1 MSESAIQAN
10 RPLGSVCV
18 LGLGR
23 TGCDVGRYLLGLPKG
38 RVSSVTVFG
47 GASSTVGGTTRELE
61 ALGAVVHV
69 GTEEVSGSFDL
80 AIASPGIPESSDFLA
95 SARAHAT
102 EVIGEPELAWRESPH
117 DWVAITGTNG
127 KTTTTLLTQALLAQ
141 GGLDAAC
148 VGNIGTPTIDAV
160 EDRPAGRWLV
170 AELSSF
176 QLEETRLLHPR
187 CACLLNITPDHIE
200 WHGSLEAYAAAKEKV
215 FANLTDG
222 DLAVIGDTD
231 DRCRAAAG
239 RQRARGLRTLVVD
252 VERDPGGPHAAFV
265 RGGVLVVRIDGVEHV
280 LLRADELRIRGAHNV
295 ENALAAASMALEL
308 GVSAEDASVG
318 LRAFNPIEHRIE
330 PCGAVG
336 GVHFVNDSKA
346 TNPDSVEKALTA
358 FDQGRIVLLLGG
370 HDKGLDLDPLAR
382 SVASRARVAVCFG
395 DAGARLAQA
404 CATEGMGKDRVLVA
418 DRLRDAFKA
427 AVSAACPGDTVLLS
441 PACSS
446 FDEFHDMGERGRLFK
461 RLVSDL
467 AASREGIR

>member
-1 MSESAIQAN
+1 MSESTMQAS

-23 TGCDVGRYLLGLPKG
+23 TGCDVARYLLGLPKG

-47 GASSTVGGTTRELE
+47 GADSTEGDAARELE
-61 ALGAVVHV
+61 ALGAVVRV
-69 GTEEVSGSFDL
+69 GTEEVSGRFDL
-80 AIASPGIPESSDFLA
+80 AVASPGISELSGFFA
-95 SARAHAT
+95 AARAHAA
-102 EVIGEPELAWRESPH
+102 EVIGEPELAWRESPR

-127 KTTTTLLTQALLAQ
+127 KTTTTSLTQALLAQ
-141 GGLDAAC
+141 GGLDGVC

-160 EDRPAGRWLV
+160 ADRPAGRWLV

-200 WHGSLEAYAAAKEKV
+200 WHGSMEAYAAAKEKV
-215 FANLTDG
+215 FANLTAQ

-231 DRCRAAAG
+231 EWCRAIAD
-239 RQRARGLRTLVVD
+239 RLRARGLRTLVVD
-252 VERDPGGPHAAFV
+252 VEHDQGGPHAAFE
-265 RGGVLVVRIDGVEHV
+265 RDGFLVVRIDGVEHV
-280 LLRADELRIRGAHNV
+280 LLRADELRIKGAHNV

-308 GVSAEDASVG
+308 GVSVEDANAG

-330 PCGAVG
+330 PCGTVG
-336 GVHFVNDSKA
+336 SIHFVNDSKA

-358 FDQGRIVLLLGG
+358 FEQGRIVILLGG
-370 HDKGLDLDPLAR
+370 YDKGLNLDPLAR
-382 SVASRARVAVCFG
+382 AVAGRVRAAICFG
-395 DAGARLAQA
+395 GCGPRFAQA
-404 CATEGMGKDRVLVA
+404 CAAAGMGKDRVLVA
-418 DRLRDAFKA
+418 GRLRDAFEA
-427 AVSAACPGDTVLLS
+427 AVSVARPGDTVLLS

-461 RLVSDL
+461 QLVSDL
-467 AASREGIR
+467 ASSREGVR